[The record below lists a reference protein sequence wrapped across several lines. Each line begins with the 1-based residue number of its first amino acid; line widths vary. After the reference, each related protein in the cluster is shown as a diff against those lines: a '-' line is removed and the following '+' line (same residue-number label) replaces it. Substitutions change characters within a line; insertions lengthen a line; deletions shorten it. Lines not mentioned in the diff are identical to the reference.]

1 MEEIMNALN
10 GHNAV
15 LVEKINAAWNSADMK
30 DNFRYI
36 VYAIAKRD
44 QEEVEE
50 KIDIDYPKLLSDI
63 IDECDRCAIG
73 TVLGNVCDDADL
85 ENILQF
91 VGFERWY

>member
-1 MEEIMNALN
+1 MEEIMTTRN
-10 GHNAV
+10 GHNKV
-15 LVEKINAAWNSADMK
+15 LVEKINAAWNSDDMK

-50 KIDIDYPKLLSDI
+50 KIDIDYSKLLSDI
-63 IDECDRCAIG
+63 IDDCDRCAIG
-73 TVLGNVCDDADL
+73 TVLKNVCDDADL
-85 ENILQF
+85 DNILQF